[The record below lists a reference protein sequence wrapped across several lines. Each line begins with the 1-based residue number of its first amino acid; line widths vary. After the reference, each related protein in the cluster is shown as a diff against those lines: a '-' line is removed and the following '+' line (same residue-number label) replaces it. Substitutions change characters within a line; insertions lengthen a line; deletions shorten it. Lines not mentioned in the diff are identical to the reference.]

1 MITWRKVTFLWLLL
15 LPLTVSAQLPNDAPK
30 TKAQLSAMEKKAK
43 NGDMHATYVLACCYM
58 NGIQNLVPVKLQKG
72 RNMMKK
78 AAEGGNPD
86 ACRMM
91 FKQDPRENQHYYK
104 IADETYRKQAT
115 AEAYYK
121 LADLNMAVDTK
132 QSLRWLKTAIQKGH
146 AKAEKDLRNIYAHLP
161 ASRQSTFTAWYNG
174 IEVFQ
179 IDSAIGGNTAALPAL
194 DMADTEEEADDVDT
208 NIPTTKRKSKHTM
221 ALIIG
226 NEKYSASDVGNVPFA
241 ERDAAAFASYCQK
254 TLGIP
259 VAQIRSHSNLTAAQM
274 RRQVQL
280 LQEKVKAF
288 NGDMNVI
295 FYYSG
300 HGVPNGEGS
309 DTYLLP
315 VDADGLDMESCYSLK
330 RLYAELEQ
338 MNAKNVLVLTDAC
351 FSGKGRGQDFIGK
364 ERGERGIARMANSPA
379 PQGKMVVFSAAQGDE
394 TAWPYK
400 QKAHG
405 LFTYYLLKKLQES
418 EGNCTLGELSD
429 YVEKNVVRSSLLQ
442 NDKKQT
448 PKTEPSAGLQGIW
461 RNMKI
466 AGE

>member
-1 MITWRKVTFLWLLL
+1 MRILKKILFVCLLL
-15 LPLTVSAQLPNDAPK
+15 LPLTVVAQLPDDAPK
-30 TKAQLSAMEKKAK
+30 TKAQLSALEFKAK
-43 NGDMHATYVLACCYM
+43 KDAHAQYVLACCYLK
-58 NGIQNLVPVKLQKG
+58 GAPGVVSVKPSKG
-72 RNMMKK
+72 MSLLKK
-78 AAEGGNPD
+78 AADGGDAD
-86 ACRMM
+86 ACRLM
-91 FKQDPRENQHYYK
+91 FRQDPLKNKRYYEPANK
-104 IADETYRKQAT
+104 AYCEQAT
-115 AEAYYK
+115 PEACYK
-121 LADLNMAVDTK
+121 LADLYMAIDNK
-132 QSLRWLKTAIQKGH
+132 KSARWLKTAMDGGY
-146 AKAEKDLRNIYAHLP
+146 AKAEKDLRSLYQYAGDKEK
-161 ASRQSTFTAWYNG
+161 SFEAWCKD
-174 IEVFQ
+174 IEPFKL
-179 IDSAIGGNTAALPAL
+179 SAPKKVTTPVLPAL
-194 DMADTEEEADDVDT
+194 GVANEDDAYDDVDT
-208 NIPTTKRKSKHTM
+208 NIPTTKRKNKHTM

-226 NEKYSASDVGNVPFA
+226 NEKYSAPDVGNVPFA

-259 VAQIRSHSNLTAAQM
+259 VTQIRSHSNLTAAQM

-330 RLYAELEQ
+330 RLYSELEQ

-448 PKTEPSAGLQGIW
+448 PKTEPSAGLQGVW
-461 RNMKI
+461 RSMKI